1 MSVDSIKE
9 AVFNDHQSVFTR
21 RVYEKQLQHKMD
33 QSFITNEKFQAS
45 SERVETWASLPLRTI
60 YRINAIKTK
69 TFEKNGV
76 GNKSKYAVLSSR
88 EGEVRHVFI
97 TSVIE
102 KELEK
107 YNVDTDELYIQSFG
121 LRKNANGTRSYYD
134 FDVVKC

>member
-1 MSVDSIKE
+1 MII
-9 AVFNDHQSVFTR
+9 NQSSSGKYTS
-21 RVYEKQLQHKMD
+21 EKQLQHKMD

-60 YRINAIKTK
+60 YRITAIKTK
-69 TFEKNGV
+69 TFENNGV
-76 GNKSKYAVLSSR
+76 ENNSKYAVLSSR

-107 YNVDTDELYIQSFG
+107 YNVDADKLYIQSFG

-134 FDVVKC
+134 FDLVKC